1 MGYIPLVQR
10 VKFPACSGRS
20 ITHSDRASFLMPFC
34 DDDSHLICLVFLSRN
49 RFYIFSLKAHVIF
62 PTPATVVTP
71 TKGRPWFETSNFSLY
86 CSGSCNHTNESLLL
100 LALPTLAQTAQ
111 DKIIE

>member
-62 PTPATVVTP
+62 PTPA
-71 TKGRPWFETSNFSLY
+71 SNSDERSALVRNVEF
-86 CSGSCNHTNESLLL
+86 LLIL
-100 LALPTLAQTAQ
+100 FRQLQPYQRKLV
-111 DKIIE
+111 IIGTTYTGTDSSR